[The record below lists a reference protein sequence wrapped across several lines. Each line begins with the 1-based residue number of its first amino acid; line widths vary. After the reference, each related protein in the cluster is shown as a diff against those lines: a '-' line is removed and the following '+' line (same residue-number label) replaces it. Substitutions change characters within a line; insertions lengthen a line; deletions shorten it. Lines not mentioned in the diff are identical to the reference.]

1 MILLQDT
8 IPVRSWDVDCKNKI
22 LCDAI
27 MAISAY
33 ENTLG
38 EALSRRCPHIS
49 TPVYYEIC
57 AYKDVYYI

>member
-1 MILLQDT
+1 
-8 IPVRSWDVDCKNKI
+8 
-22 LCDAI
+22 

-33 ENTLG
+33 ENTPG
-38 EALSRRCPHIS
+38 EALSRRCPHVS

>member
-1 MILLQDT
+1 
-8 IPVRSWDVDCKNKI
+8 
-22 LCDAI
+22 

-57 AYKDVYYI
+57 AYKYVSYI